1 MRELT
6 ELPLS
11 FRLKRKYQLKN
22 AMQFTRRLVNNDL
35 FSFSICWLLA
45 PNCLVCLTT
54 RRYNDTY
61 LRAHHHSNLIKFD
74 YDEALLCKYRNWHA
88 NRNKDNNDYFVA
100 IFLSS
105 INLRFIGDARSV
117 LIPAFVKWYS
127 KVNLVHMNYKSQLNY
142 HCAFDVT
149 NSQYTAWRTFSKVDI
164 HLMSACARA
173 SNRISILF
181 NVASRGENYK
191 ARLLCMCT
199 LIQYSNHDEIHD
211 LFWAFYRTLSLI
223 TIVIAEIK
231 PNLQRCNWS
240 VNAAHCIFKWF
251 SLSFISRHSWVHG
264 VNWYWV
270 ICVGRQKIEIHF

>member
-1 MRELT
+1 
-6 ELPLS
+6 
-11 FRLKRKYQLKN
+11 
-22 AMQFTRRLVNNDL
+22 MQFTRRLVNNDL

-173 SNRISILF
+173 SNRISILSPKPF
-181 NVASRGENYK
+181 VEAK
-191 ARLLCMCT
+191 T
-199 LIQYSNHDEIHD
+199 
-211 LFWAFYRTLSLI
+211 
-223 TIVIAEIK
+223 IK
-231 PNLQRCNWS
+231 PDYCACARSFNIPITTRFMICFEHFI
-240 VNAAHCIFKWF
+240 AHC
-251 SLSFISRHSWVHG
+251 LS
-264 VNWYWV
+264 
-270 ICVGRQKIEIHF
+270 